1 MHENDIYERQLN
13 AQINY
18 YKSIT
23 TSGYELRKIRHDYN
37 DLSIGLK
44 SLISNQ
50 KYDEVLPLLQ
60 KYDSEIIG
68 SFQILYNTGNDLTD
82 AILSDKQKNA
92 GDNIKIE
99 FEGSLANVPADNLEI
114 CVLFNN
120 MIDIAFENVKEF
132 CGNSKQIVTLK
143 AETRAGFLFCCVSFP
158 IKGEIKKAQNNV
170 LYHSFAYKTL
180 KNLAEKNG
188 GKIETSLSKN
198 KLAITT
204 GWAINNIS

>member
-44 SLISNQ
+44 SLINSR
-50 KYDEVLPLLQ
+50 KYDEILPLLQ
-60 KYDSEIIG
+60 KYDSEIIS

-92 GDNIKIE
+92 DENIKIT

-120 MIDIAFENVKEF
+120 MIDIAFENAKEF
-132 CGNSKQIVTLK
+132 CGNGKQIISLK
-143 AETRAGFLFCCVSFP
+143 AETRAGFLFCSISFP
-158 IKGEIKKAQNNV
+158 IKNEIKKAQNNV

-188 GKIETSLSKN
+188 GKIETSLSDDR
-198 KLAITT
+198 LAITT
-204 GWAINNIS
+204 GWVIHNFV

>member
-1 MHENDIYERQLN
+1 MQ
-13 AQINY
+13 A
-18 YKSIT
+18 T
-23 TSGYELRKIRHDYN
+23 
-37 DLSIGLK
+37 
-44 SLISNQ
+44 IS
-50 KYDEVLPLLQ
+50 
-60 KYDSEIIG
+60 
-68 SFQILYNTGNDLTD
+68 
-82 AILSDKQKNA
+82 
-92 GDNIKIE
+92 KIE

-188 GKIETSLSKN
+188 GKIETNLSKN
-198 KLAITT
+198 RLAITT